1 MKIAQHIILAGVA
14 ALAAGCSNEPT
25 IDTLSPDGTPT
36 PLVVSATLNDA
47 PQSRAHDKTFEAGD
61 QLLTYIRHVVDKGSG
76 NYTSIAADQAPRLV
90 TLKVNSTFTMTPEDA
105 NTNTEWR
112 TSDLTISG

>member
-47 PQSRAHDKTFEAGD
+47 P
-61 QLLTYIRHVVDKGSG
+61 
-76 NYTSIAADQAPRLV
+76 
-90 TLKVNSTFTMTPEDA
+90 
-105 NTNTEWR
+105 
-112 TSDLTISG
+112 